1 MKKIEFLKEGLKNLK
16 TIGSVARS
24 SKYLCKGMIKHVDF
38 ENADVIVELGAGDGV
53 ITKHILNAMK
63 PESILISF
71 EVNEMFCDQLRQ
83 IDDKRLI
90 VVEDSAERIGE
101 YLKKHNLPKADY
113 IISAIP
119 FVVLPDELAL
129 KIVKECKSAMKK
141 NGLFVQMHYSLITKK
156 FYQNIFGNV
165 DVNFVPINF
174 PPAFVLVSQK
184 KVS

>member
-38 ENADVIVELGAGDGV
+38 ENTDVIVELGAGDGV

-63 PESILISF
+63 PGSILVSF
-71 EVNEMFCDQLRQ
+71 EVNEMFCEQLRQ

-90 VVEDSAERIGE
+90 VVEDSAEKIGE
-101 YLKKHNLPKADY
+101 YLKKHDLPKADY

-129 KIVKECKSAMKK
+129 KIVEACKSAMKK

>member
-53 ITKHILNAMK
+53 ITKHILTAMK
-63 PESILISF
+63 PDSILVSF
-71 EVNEMFCDQLRQ
+71 EVNEMFCNQLRQ

-101 YLKKHNLPKADY
+101 YLKKYNLPKADY

-129 KIVKECKSAMKK
+129 KIVQACKSAMKK

>member
-1 MKKIEFLKEGLKNLK
+1 MKKIEFFKEGLKNLK

-24 SKYLCKGMIKHVDF
+24 SKYLCKEMIKHVNF
-38 ENADVIVELGAGDGV
+38 ETADVIVELGAGDGV
-53 ITKHILNAMK
+53 ITKHILKAMK
-63 PESILISF
+63 PDSILLSF
-71 EVNEMFCDQLRQ
+71 EVNETFCNQLRQ
-83 IDDKRLI
+83 LDDKRLI
-90 VVEDSAERIGE
+90 VVEDSAEKIGE
-101 YLKKHNLPKADY
+101 YLKKYNLPKTDY

-129 KIVKECKSAMKK
+129 KIVEECKIAMKK
-141 NGLFVQMHYSLITKK
+141 DGLFVQMHYSLITKK
-156 FYQNIFGNV
+156 FYQKIFGNV

>member
-38 ENADVIVELGAGDGV
+38 KNANVIVELGAGDGV
-53 ITKHILNAMK
+53 ITKHILKAMK
-63 PESILISF
+63 PDSILISF
-71 EVNEMFCDQLRQ
+71 EVNEMFCEQLRQ

-101 YLKKHNLPKADY
+101 YLKKHDLPKADY

-129 KIVKECKSAMKK
+129 KIVEACKSAMKK